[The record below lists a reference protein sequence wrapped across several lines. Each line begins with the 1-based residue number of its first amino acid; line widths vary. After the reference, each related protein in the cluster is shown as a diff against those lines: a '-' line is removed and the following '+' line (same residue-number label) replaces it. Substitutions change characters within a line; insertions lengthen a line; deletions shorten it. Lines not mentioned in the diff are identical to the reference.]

1 MPKSILTFVLL
12 CLLYF
17 TAQGQDPI
25 YSQFYA
31 APIQLN
37 PAFAGNTVGPHISIN
52 YRNQWP
58 SLQGSYVTYSAAY
71 SQYFPTVNTGFGL
84 MVLSDDAGEGL
95 LKTNKASAV
104 FSYRLQVN
112 RDFFLKFGAEGGVVQ
127 SRLDWDRLIFLDQ
140 IDAEIGPISPGGTPF
155 PTEEVRPDNLNNTYV
170 DISAGLLA
178 YSSNFYGGVTIK
190 HLNTPSESFLG
201 INENLDEGLPMRL
214 TLHGGAEIPLSFGNN
229 WNTNSFIS
237 PSVMFV
243 KQGDF
248 GQLNAGSLIKMGYI
262 YGGVWYRHTLTN
274 GDAVIFVA
282 GVQQGAFKIG
292 YSYDMTISGL
302 GLNRSGGS
310 HEFSLIINLERPNE
324 VDYNDC
330 LNLFR

>member
-1 MPKSILTFVLL
+1 MTRYFLTLSLL
-12 CLLYF
+12 VCLCF
-17 TAQGQDPI
+17 SASAQDPI

-71 SQYFPTVNTGFGL
+71 SQFFPQVNTGFGL
-84 MVLSDDAGEGL
+84 MLLSDDAGEGL
-95 LKTNKASAV
+95 LKTNKVSGV
-104 FSYRLQVN
+104 FSYKLQVN
-112 RDFFLKFGAEGGVVQ
+112 RDWALKFGAEGSLVQ
-127 SRLDWDRLIFLDQ
+127 ARLDWDRLVFLDQ
-140 IDAEIGPISPGGTPF
+140 IDAEIGPISPGGMPF

-201 INENLDEGLPMRL
+201 VNPNLDEGLPMRL
-214 TLHGGAEIPLSFGNN
+214 TLQAGMEIPLTFGNN
-229 WNTNSFIS
+229 WRTNSFIS

-248 GQLNAGSLIKMGYI
+248 GQLNAGSLVKAGFIF
-262 YGGVWYRHTLTN
+262 GGLWYRHTLTN

-282 GVQQGAFKIG
+282 GVEQGSFKIG

-310 HEFSLIINLERPNE
+310 HEISLIINLERPNE